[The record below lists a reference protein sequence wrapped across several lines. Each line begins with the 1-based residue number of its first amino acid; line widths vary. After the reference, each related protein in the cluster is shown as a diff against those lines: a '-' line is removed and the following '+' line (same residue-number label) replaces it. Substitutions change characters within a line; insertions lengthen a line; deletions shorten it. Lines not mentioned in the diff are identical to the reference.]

1 MCGIAG
7 IVSKE
12 NFNPTGLHKMSVAL
26 KHRGPDDEGFTL
38 FSVNGQNKELRGDDT
53 IVELQNLEHIDTVKQ
68 DYSLGL
74 MHRRLSIIDL
84 SANGHQPMHFRN
96 KYTLVFNG
104 EIYNY
109 PEIRVGLQKEGYT
122 FQTTGDTEVIM
133 AAYHKYGAA
142 CVEKFIGMWAFA
154 LFDKEQN
161 TIFLSRDR
169 FGIKPLYYYEDGN
182 TFAFA
187 SEIKALLALD
197 FVNPTAKL
205 SSAFEYISF
214 GATFSPTDALFNE
227 IKTLEPAH
235 NLILNINTLEKNISC
250 YYDLKSKVLNYTLP
264 PEEKILSSFTELLNN
279 AIDIHL
285 RADVAIG
292 STLSGGLD
300 SSTLVALASSKMHGK
315 TFKTFTASYNEP
327 GIDESSFA
335 KMVTNAIPNSEPH
348 YIYPQIKDY
357 WNDFEK
363 LTLHQDLPI
372 SSTSMFAQWE
382 VMKRT
387 KQENTKVLLDGQGAD
402 EILGGYY
409 NFAGIY
415 LIELLKEFRV
425 RSYFLEK
432 KSLETN
438 FVPDMNTALGRAF
451 FYFIPDF
458 IQRKVRAGKRLGM
471 GFISDQ
477 YKSEMSCVQI
487 PERGGKSFKEQ
498 SFLSMQYG
506 LQDLLRYEDRNSMA
520 FSIESRVPF
529 LDHRIVEFCI
539 ALKNDWK
546 IHKGW
551 TKYILRKVAEPVL
564 NAELTWRKDKMGFV
578 TPQKVWK
585 ERSKK
590 ELTEFVNNC
599 EAPDFINKKYLVNLC
614 SEEISNTTHLS
625 EFWRMIS
632 FLKWAQVFKVR
643 FK

>member
-12 NFNPTGLHKMSVAL
+12 NLSPTGLHKMSATL

-38 FSVNGQNKELRGDDT
+38 FSKGGQTKNFRGEDT
-53 IVELQNLEHIDTVKQ
+53 IAELQNFEHISAAKP
-68 DYSLGL
+68 DYTLGL

-84 SANGHQPMHFRN
+84 SVNGHQPMHFQD

-109 PEIRVGLQKEGYT
+109 PEIRTELQKEGYT

-154 LFDKEQN
+154 IFDKEKN
-161 TIFLSRDR
+161 MLFLSRDR

-182 TFAFA
+182 KFAFA

-197 FVNPTAKL
+197 FIEPTAKL

-214 GATFSPTDALFNE
+214 GATFSPVDAIFSQ
-227 IKTLEPAH
+227 IKTLEPAN
-235 NLILNINTLEKNISC
+235 NLVLNTNSLQSTVSC
-250 YYDLKSKVLNYTLP
+250 YYNLKDKVLNYILP
-264 PEEKILSSFTELLNN
+264 PDEKILDTFTSLLNN
-279 AIDIHL
+279 AINIHL
-285 RADVAIG
+285 RSDVAVG

-300 SSTLVALASSKMHGK
+300 SSTLVALASTKMHGK

-335 KMVTNAIPNSEPH
+335 KMVTNAIPNLEPH

-382 VMKRT
+382 VMKRA
-387 KQENTKVLLDGQGAD
+387 KQENIKVLLDGQGAD

-415 LIELLKEFRV
+415 LIELLKGFRV
-425 RSYFLEK
+425 RSYFSEK

-451 FYFIPDF
+451 FYFMPDF
-458 IQRKVRAGKRLGM
+458 IQRKIRAGKRLGM
-471 GFISDQ
+471 GFISDK
-477 YKSEMSCVQI
+477 YKPEMNRVQI
-487 PERGGKSFKEQ
+487 PGRGGKSFKEQ

-539 ALKNDWK
+539 TLKNDWK
-546 IHKGW
+546 IHEGW
-551 TKYILRKVAEPVL
+551 TKYILRKAAEPVL
-564 NAELTWRKDKMGFV
+564 NPEVSWRKDKMGFV
-578 TPQKVWK
+578 TPQKTWK
-585 ERSKK
+585 ENSKK
-590 ELTEFVNNC
+590 ELTDFVNNC
-599 EAPDFINKKYLVNLC
+599 KAPDFINKKYLVNLC
-614 SEEISNTTHLS
+614 SEEISNATHLS

-632 FLKWAQVFKVR
+632 FLKWVQVFKVR
-643 FK
+643 FE